1 MRDARTSNQGI
12 FTFAFTIIPKVL
24 SGIIASQVFSCIL
37 KTYHAMSRNTT
48 SFYFFGVFYCL
59 TMMFSSHVVTLSN
72 NCIMFWLFYSYG
84 DDDDSAHFSWTFE
97 MDRLKSIDI
106 GSVISCKKSLMTHL
120 LRKLADNSVK
130 LIQKHVL
137 RLPFKWILSV
147 AWFVSN
153 LRYDARTN
161 YSIISL

>member
-1 MRDARTSNQGI
+1 M
-12 FTFAFTIIPKVL
+12 
-24 SGIIASQVFSCIL
+24 
-37 KTYHAMSRNTT
+37 NTT

-59 TMMFSSHVVTLSN
+59 TMMLSSHVVTLSN

-84 DDDDSAHFSWTFE
+84 DDDVSAHFSWTFE
-97 MDRLKSIDI
+97 IDRLKSIDI
-106 GSVISCKKSLMTHL
+106 GSVISCKKSLMTYL

-137 RLPFKWILSV
+137 RLPFKWILSA

-153 LRYDARTN
+153 QRYDARTN
-161 YSIISL
+161 YFIISLWAVKVGNFAMTNKLGIYANVISRNWDTK